1 MNNKISKE
9 DFNNIINNAKLLID
23 PNIYKFLFKLLYAI
37 FFKIDKDNNSFFEQL
52 KEEIK
57 YINRKN
63 ILKKEMK

>member
-37 FFKIDKDNNSFFEQL
+37 FFKIDKDNNSFL
-52 KEEIK
+52 K
-57 YINRKN
+57 YIKFCYFS
-63 ILKKEMK
+63 K